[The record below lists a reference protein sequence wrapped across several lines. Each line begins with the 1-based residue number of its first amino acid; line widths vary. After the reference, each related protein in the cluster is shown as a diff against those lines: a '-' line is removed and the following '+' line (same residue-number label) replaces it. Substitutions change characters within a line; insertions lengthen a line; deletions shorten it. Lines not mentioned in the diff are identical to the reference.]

1 MPFAF
6 NWLYRRL
13 GSLYVFAYLVFNVAS
28 AAVITLGT
36 LGLFALYVDVSAAE
50 FLRVFVI
57 SEVVV
62 TIGIAYSSRQML
74 RAAMPIRR
82 WIKDRDDPL
91 EAWRRAVELPREVV
105 RASGWPPF
113 VIIALP
119 LSVVL
124 PIEFDLPWYSSAIV
138 CAGTLVAIAY
148 AAILHFFS
156 TELFVRP
163 VLVDIVGELPPDFQG
178 QPLGVP
184 LRWKLLGALPLINVI
199 TGVVVSGLSTRE
211 RASLEDLGLDVI
223 VAVLVA
229 FTISFEL
236 TLLVTKSVLGPV
248 DDLLEATSRVREGD
262 LSTRVPVVS
271 GDEMGRLAASFNAM
285 LSGLEERETL
295 RSAFGSYVDPE
306 IAKRVLAEGELLEG
320 EEVEATAMFVD
331 IQGFTAFAEQ
341 ASAREAVAH
350 LNDFFG
356 LVVPIVSK
364 HGGHANKFV
373 GDGLLAVFGVPE
385 RAGDHADRALAAAC
399 EIASEVERR
408 YQGGVRIG
416 VGLNSGP
423 VVAGSVGGGG
433 RLEFTVIGDPVN
445 VAARVEKQTRELGEP
460 VLLTEATRCLLA
472 DGHVVLEPRGEVSL
486 RGRSEPTRI
495 YAPNFE
501 DSNLSTRTYVQ
512 GDGSRSPLEGTKS

>member
-6 NWLYRRL
+6 DWLYRRL
-13 GSLYVFAYLVFNVAS
+13 GSLYVVAYLVFNVAS
-28 AAVITLGT
+28 ASVITLGT
-36 LGLFALYVDVSAAE
+36 LGLFSLYVDSSAAE

-57 SEVVV
+57 CEVVV
-62 TIGIAYSSRQML
+62 TIGLAYSTKQML
-74 RAAMPIRR
+74 IAARPVRQ
-82 WIKDRDDPL
+82 WIKKRENPN
-91 EAWRRAVELPREVV
+91 EAWCRAVELPREAV

-148 AAILHFFS
+148 AAILHFFA

-163 VLVDIVGELPPDFQG
+163 VLKDIVTELPPDFQG
-178 QPLGVP
+178 EPVGVP

-229 FTISFEL
+229 FTISLEL
-236 TLLVTKSVLGPV
+236 TLLLTKSVLGPV
-248 DDLLEATSRVREGD
+248 EDLLGATGRVREGD
-262 LSTRVPVVS
+262 LSARVPVVS

-285 LSGLEERETL
+285 LSGLEERERL

-306 IAKRVLAEGELLEG
+306 IARRVVAEGELLEG
-320 EEVEATAMFVD
+320 DEVEATVMFVD
-331 IQGFTAFAEQ
+331 IAGFSAFAEQ
-341 ASAREAVAH
+341 ASARESVAH
-350 LNDFFG
+350 LNNFFG
-356 LVVPIVSK
+356 LVVPIVTK

-373 GDGLLAVFGVPE
+373 GDGMLAVFGVPE
-385 RAGDHADRALAAAC
+385 RCADHADRGLAAAC
-399 EIASEVERR
+399 EIASAVESH
-408 YQGGVRIG
+408 YGGGVQIG

-445 VAARVEKQTRELGEP
+445 VAARVEKETREMGVP
-460 VLLTEATRCLLA
+460 VLLTEATRCLLTRE
-472 DGHVVLEPRGEVSL
+472 HPPLEARGEVAL
-486 RGRSEPTRI
+486 RGIS
-495 YAPNFE
+495 APIRVHSPNLE
-501 DSNLSTRTYVQ
+501 DANVRTRTSVQ
-512 GDGSRSPLEGTKS
+512 EDGSSSGLERTKS